1 MGKARVRRH
10 LDELIPEPG
19 APRRLAFLTLVQAVG
34 TGLFLTSS
42 AIFFTRTIGFSP
54 RSVALVLSIAGLSGF
69 LSTVP
74 VGKLA
79 DRWGARP
86 LLAGNYAVLAVL
98 FSMYCLS
105 TTIPVF
111 AVVACLIAIGETS
124 GSPLR
129 STLTYALFGREDAVK
144 VRSQTRGIFNLG
156 SMSGAALAAV
166 ALTIGTREAFYAVML
181 TNAAAQL
188 TCAFIT
194 LSLRTPR
201 EAPERAASSTP
212 VAAGG
217 PRQALGDHRFL
228 AITFANGLL
237 EMHSAMLSIGIPL
250 WTTTHLH
257 QPGGL
262 VSAVMIVNTLFV
274 ILFQVRLSRG
284 ADTTHGAAALLRR
297 GGILLGVSCA
307 LFSLTA
313 LGPSAW
319 VITLVIVAAAVMVTG
334 EIYQSAG
341 SWGVSF
347 ELPPPGRQGEYQGVF
362 ALGRGLQQFLGPF
375 LVTSLVIG
383 VGSLGW
389 LILTAMFVL
398 VGTLCVPLVRSAAKN
413 KADEELYA
421 TG

>member
-1 MGKARVRRH
+1 
-10 LDELIPEPG
+10 
-19 APRRLAFLTLVQAVG
+19 
-34 TGLFLTSS
+34 
-42 AIFFTRTIGFSP
+42 
-54 RSVALVLSIAGLSGF
+54 
-69 LSTVP
+69 
-74 VGKLA
+74 
-79 DRWGARP
+79 
-86 LLAGNYAVLAVL
+86 
-98 FSMYCLS
+98 
-105 TTIPVF
+105 
-111 AVVACLIAIGETS
+111 
-124 GSPLR
+124 
-129 STLTYALFGREDAVK
+129 
-144 VRSQTRGIFNLG
+144 
-156 SMSGAALAAV
+156 
-166 ALTIGTREAFYAVML
+166 
-181 TNAAAQL
+181 
-188 TCAFIT
+188 
-194 LSLRTPR
+194 
-201 EAPERAASSTP
+201 
-212 VAAGG
+212 
-217 PRQALGDHRFL
+217 
-228 AITFANGLL
+228 
-237 EMHSAMLSIGIPL
+237 
-250 WTTTHLH
+250 
-257 QPGGL
+257 
-262 VSAVMIVNTLFV
+262 MIVNTLFV

-284 ADTTHGAAALLRR
+284 ADTTQGAAALLRR